1 MLPVGAAIPAFKLP
15 CSDGTVVTAKSL
27 RGQRYVL
34 FLYPK
39 DSTPTCT
46 VEACAFRD
54 EQPAFAALGVPVYG
68 VSADS
73 LKSHARFIDK
83 YGLSFPLLADED
95 RSQLIEPLGAWV
107 QKQLYGRDYMG
118 ILRCT
123 VVVDA
128 KGRIAMTWDKVK
140 SATHAAE
147 VRAWLEGSKGRRASP
162 K

>member
-1 MLPVGAAIPAFKLP
+1 MLSIGAAVPNFRLP
-15 CSDGTVVTAKSL
+15 CSDGSTVTAKGL

-54 EQPAFAALGVPVYG
+54 EQPAFAALGVPVFG

-73 LKSHARFIDK
+73 LRAHAKFIEK
-83 YGLSFPLLADED
+83 YGLSLPLLADED

-107 QKQLYGRDYMG
+107 EKQLYGRKYMG

-128 KGRIAMTWDKVK
+128 KGRILASWDKVK

-147 VRAWLEGSKGRRASP
+147 VREWLQAHK
-162 K
+162 